1 MKNHIPRRN
10 AEWLVYSMEKKSF
23 RNSDNGRHVQRI
35 VAPTRYDADT
45 KQWIG
50 YPSNAVID
58 PELVISR
65 IEAVLLS
72 FEHLLG
78 DNH

>member
-1 MKNHIPRRN
+1 MKNHIHRRN

-23 RNSDNGRHVQRI
+23 RNSESGRHVQRI
-35 VAPTRYDADT
+35 VAPTRYDAST

-50 YPSNAVID
+50 YPSNAVLD
-58 PELVISR
+58 QELVIST
-65 IEAVLLS
+65 IEKLLLS
-72 FEHLLG
+72 IEHLLG